1 MINIVRKFINTKIG
15 QQFKKTTFAQ
25 WVKKGFI
32 YQIYLRSCGDWRY
45 PFYVIG
51 WEISNFLTMRKHV
64 SVGGVSFSLP
74 NTNWITHFRW
84 FLIKKKEPEVRFY
97 IDQYLKED
105 DIFFDIGANIGV
117 FTLYAGKKY
126 KSLQIYCF
134 EPEYSNLYLLKE
146 NILKN
151 NLTQKASIY
160 SVGISDFT
168 GISHLHLQD
177 LKEGAAAH
185 TENRETI
192 QETDEGFEVVWT
204 EGIATATLDYLC
216 GSLNV
221 CPNAIKI
228 DTDGNEAKI
237 LNGAIKTLQN
247 PALRSL
253 IIEMPPSLE
262 ASRQCED
269 IFKKNNFYR
278 CWSQEG
284 VRNEIWERKN
294 L

>member
-1 MINIVRKFINTKIG
+1 MKIVRKFIKTKIG
-15 QQFKKTTFAQ
+15 EQFKKTAFAQ
-25 WVKKGFI
+25 RIKKSIFLQT
-32 YQIYLRSCGDWRY
+32 YYHACGDWKF
-45 PFYVIG
+45 PFYLIG
-51 WEISNFLTMRKHV
+51 WRIANFLTARKDV

-84 FLIKKKEPEVRFY
+84 FVIEIKEPEVRFY
-97 IDQYLKED
+97 IDKYMKED
-105 DIFFDIGANIGV
+105 DIFFDIGANIGI

-253 IIEMPPSLE
+253 IIEMPTSLE

-269 IFKKNNFYR
+269 IFEKNNFYR

>member
-1 MINIVRKFINTKIG
+1 MIKMTRKFINTKTG
-15 QQFKKTTFAQ
+15 QRYKKTVFAQ
-25 WVKKGFI
+25 WVKKNFF
-32 YQIYLRSCGDWRY
+32 YQIYLRACGDWKY
-45 PFYVIG
+45 PFYAIG
-51 WEISNFLTMRKHV
+51 WEISNLLTKRKYV
-64 SVGGVSFSLP
+64 SVGGVSFNLP

-84 FLIKKKEPEVRFY
+84 FLIEKKEPEVRFY

-126 KSLQIYCF
+126 KNLRIYCF

-151 NLTQKASIY
+151 DLTMKASIY

-192 QETDEGFEVVWT
+192 QETDEGLKVVWA

-216 GSLNV
+216 EAMNV
-221 CPNAIKI
+221 CPNTIKI

-237 LNGAIKTLQN
+237 LDGAVNTLQN

-262 ASRQCED
+262 ASSQCEE
-269 IFKKNNFYR
+269 ILKKNNFYR

-284 VRNEIWERKN
+284 VRNEIWERKK

>member
-1 MINIVRKFINTKIG
+1 MKIVRKFINTKIG
-15 QQFKKTTFAQ
+15 EQFKKTAFAQ
-25 WVKKGFI
+25 WVKKSFI
-32 YQIYLRSCGDWRY
+32 YQIFLRACGDWRY

-51 WEISNFLTMRKHV
+51 WEIANFLTMRKHV
-64 SVGGVSFSLP
+64 FVGGVSFSLP

-97 IDQYLKED
+97 IDQYLNED

-177 LKEGAAAH
+177 LKEITMHSFSLLQLQYTLKFYKLYHDILMG
-185 TENRETI
+185 
-192 QETDEGFEVVWT
+192 EVFF
-204 EGIATATLDYLC
+204 L
-216 GSLNV
+216 
-221 CPNAIKI
+221 
-228 DTDGNEAKI
+228 
-237 LNGAIKTLQN
+237 
-247 PALRSL
+247 
-253 IIEMPPSLE
+253 
-262 ASRQCED
+262 
-269 IFKKNNFYR
+269 
-278 CWSQEG
+278 
-284 VRNEIWERKN
+284 
-294 L
+294 